1 MANKGRITTAE
12 WLDYNEYLRLLDCLR
27 KDKEYLWETY
37 ARLGFCTGC
46 RITDVLGLKWKDV
59 LGDVCV
65 VKEKKTGKTRKINFS
80 PSAQSRIRELYDLL
94 GSPDPRLYVFISGN
108 HGKRD
113 KCTPVHFTR
122 QYVNVRFKE
131 FKKAYGIKIGNFSS
145 HTFRKTFGRYVY
157 DTMGRTEE
165 SLVLLNKI
173 FKHSSIA
180 VTKTYIGI
188 TDDEVKSVFES
199 IVF

>member
-1 MANKGRITTAE
+1 MANKGRITAAE
-12 WLDYNEYLRLLDCLR
+12 WLDYKEYLRLLDCLR
-27 KDKEYLWETY
+27 EDKEYLWETY

-46 RITDVLGLKWKDV
+46 RITDILGLKWKDV
-59 LGDVCV
+59 LGDVCL

-80 PSAQSRIRELYDLL
+80 ESAQSRIRELYALL
-94 GSPDPRLYVFISGN
+94 GSPDQHLYVFNSGN

-113 KCTPVHFTR
+113 KCSPVHFTR
-122 QYVNVRFKE
+122 QYVNIKFKE

-173 FKHSSIA
+173 FKHSSID

-188 TDDEVKSVFES
+188 TDDEVKSVYDS